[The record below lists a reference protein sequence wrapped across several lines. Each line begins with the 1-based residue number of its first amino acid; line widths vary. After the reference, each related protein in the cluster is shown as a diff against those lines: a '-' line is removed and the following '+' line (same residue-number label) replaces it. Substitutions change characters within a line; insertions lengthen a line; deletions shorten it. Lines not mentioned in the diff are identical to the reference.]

1 MKKTKTLMCNRHY
14 VFFMVKLV
22 IFLEDLVYF
31 FVMKRQENNLIKLN
45 KIKKNNNK
53 VSHVIT
59 SHKFVTHIRLIQN

>member
-1 MKKTKTLMCNRHY
+1 
-14 VFFMVKLV
+14 MVKLV
-22 IFLEDLVYF
+22 ILLEDLVYF